1 MQNTFEIELDKLLK
15 EYFGDDNLCRFNLN
29 IDYPQD
35 AGDGISEKINEFYR
49 DQLQIEVGSYA
60 ERIKIDRTITFSEKR
75 LEQEKFCRFL
85 LNLGKIC
92 ISDGKLDLAAEIFRK
107 ANRQSGNIT
116 LKAESL
122 LGLADVLSR
131 RANWSR
137 SLDTIAEARMLYKQT
152 DDKIGTA
159 KCENL
164 CGSILGEQGDIESA
178 QKHFL
183 KSLSLINPEVDL
195 EIAANLETNL
205 GIISHIRE
213 NSLDSL
219 KHLNKALMM
228 QTDLG
233 NYKNVAEVNLNIG
246 MVHLDTEKYE
256 LAIAAFDE
264 GIKAAKQYR
273 FIPVLCLIYLAKSKA
288 LIEMNEIH
296 DAVEFVDKALEIS
309 HSIDDKLTLADIYK
323 VKGIIERHLKN
334 YKVSESYLLS
344 SLRINKALKNEMN
357 IAETYLELA
366 VLNGEL
372 KDSNSKDFHLRC
384 SLSYYREINAA
395 SKVKKIEEILSVE
408 AA

>member
-15 EYFGDDNLCRFNLN
+15 EYFGDDNLCKFNLN
-29 IDYPQD
+29 INCPQD
-35 AGDGISEKINEFYR
+35 AGDGISERINEFYR
-49 DQLQIEVGSYA
+49 DQLQIEVDSYD

-75 LEQEKFCRFL
+75 LKPEKFCMFL

-92 ISDGKLDLAAEIFRK
+92 ISGGKLDLAAEIFRK
-107 ANRQSGNIT
+107 ANRQVKSIT

-131 RANWSR
+131 KANWGR
-137 SLDTIAEARMLYKQT
+137 SFGTIAKARMLYKQI
-152 DDKIGTA
+152 DDKIGIA

-164 CGSILGEQGDIESA
+164 FGSILGEQGDIENA
-178 QKHFL
+178 EKHFL

-205 GIISHIRE
+205 GIITHIRG

-219 KHLNKALMM
+219 KHLNKALII
-228 QTDLG
+228 QTSLG
-233 NYKNVAEVNLNIG
+233 NYKNVAEINLNIG
-246 MVHLDTEKYE
+246 MVYLDIEKFE
-256 LAIAAFDE
+256 LAVIAFDE
-264 GIKAAKQYR
+264 GIRTAKQYR
-273 FIPVLCLIYLAKSKA
+273 FISILCLIYLAKSKA

-296 DAVEFVDKALEIS
+296 NAVEFVDKALEIS

-323 VKGIIERHLKN
+323 IKGIIERQLKN

-344 SLRINKALKNEMN
+344 SLRINNALKNEMN
-357 IAETYLELA
+357 IAETSLELA
-366 VLNGEL
+366 VLYGEL
-372 KDSNSKDFHLRC
+372 KNSNSKDFHLRC
-384 SLSYYREINAA
+384 SLSYYREINAT
-395 SKVKKIEEILSVE
+395 SKVKKIEEILSAE